1 MPLKYRSALNAAI
14 LCLLLCSG
22 AYGSRPGLAIKEG
35 DTVVFY
41 GDSITAQH
49 LYTRFAEEFVLTR
62 YPALNIRFVNAGVP
76 GDSTYG
82 GYAGTMQQ
90 RVQRDVTAFHP
101 AMITVMLGMNDGGYG
116 PISTKIDSTFRKGYN
131 DLLDSL
137 IRENPTAKLTII
149 LPTPYDEIT
158 HGTDFA
164 GYSKT
169 IDSIADDVAEIA
181 AQRRLAGG
189 AQVFVVDFHHSLL
202 NALSHAAN
210 DFPALAPLMIP
221 DRIHPGA
228 ASHWIMAADLMAAW
242 HVDPVVSN
250 VTISSSDGKTSQSE
264 RTKIFDL
271 RKTATDL
278 RWTQLDE
285 ALPLPIDLNDAMTAV
300 LLKESSIEQLD
311 RQMLRIHGLN
321 AGTYELRIDQKL
333 IGIFSSETLDRGV
346 NLALLKTPML
356 DQARGIDWEEDRRA
370 TLDVA
375 RFILSAETAK
385 QPDPNAAEE
394 RLQAAEDELASTIR
408 KQAAPKA
415 HSFELRGR

>member
-1 MPLKYRSALNAAI
+1 MKYGYALGALVLWPFVCCAAHGDKQ
-14 LCLLLCSG
+14 S
-22 AYGSRPGLAIKEG
+22 LAIKDG
-35 DTVVFY
+35 DTIVFY

-49 LYTRFAEEFVLTR
+49 LYTRFVEEFVLTR
-62 YPALNIRFVNAGVP
+62 YPTLNVRFVNAGVP

-82 GYAGTMQQ
+82 GYAGAMQQ

-116 PISTKIDSTFRKGYN
+116 PMSAKIDSTFRTGYT
-131 DLLDSL
+131 DLLDTL
-137 IRENPTAKLTII
+137 NRENPAAKLTLI

-158 HGTDFA
+158 HGTDFP

-181 AQRRLAGG
+181 TQRKPVGG
-189 AQVFVVDFHHSLL
+189 APVFVVDFHHNLL
-202 NALSHAAN
+202 DALSHAAT

-228 ASHWIMAADLMAAW
+228 ASHWIMASALMEAW
-242 HVDPVVSN
+242 HVDPLVSG
-250 VTISSSDGKTSQSE
+250 VTLSAADGKASKFE
-264 RTKIFDL
+264 RTKISDL
-271 RKTATDL
+271 HKTPTGL

-300 LLKESSIEQLD
+300 LLKDSRIEQLD
-311 RQMLRIHGLN
+311 QQMLRVHGLE
-321 AGTYELRIDQKL
+321 ARSYDLRIDQKL
-333 IGIFSSETLDRGV
+333 IGTFSSDALDRGV

-375 RFILSAETAK
+375 RFILNAETAQ
-385 QPDPNAAEE
+385 QPDPHAAEQ

-408 KQAAPKA
+408 KQAAPKP
-415 HSFELRGR
+415 HTFELRER